1 MRRLITFSL
10 LTLIAIFLVAGC
22 AKKETPTKLPAET
35 PAKKP
40 AKEEVKGGEKVFK
53 LTSPAYENRQ
63 RMPVK
68 YANTGVAGG
77 ENVSVPLQWENAPEK
92 TKSFAI
98 AMVDKHPVANNW
110 VHWLV
115 INIPSN
121 VNSLP
126 EGASGKNMP
135 AGSKELNNTFGSKG
149 YGGPQPPPGTGDHD
163 YVITIYALNVEKL
176 DLDADTSLSEFMR
189 AISDK
194 EVASAQLTGLFSQ

>member
-1 MRRLITFSL
+1 MRKLIMLGL
-10 LTLIAIFLVAGC
+10 LTLIATFLLAGC
-22 AKKETPTKLPAET
+22 AKKETPTELPAE
-35 PAKKP
+35 KP
-40 AKEEVKGGEKVFK
+40 AKEEAKKEKTFQ
-53 LTSPAYENRQ
+53 LTSPAFKDRK
-63 RMPVK
+63 RIPVK
-68 YANTGVAGG
+68 YATEEVTGGK
-77 ENVSVPLQWENAPEK
+77 NLSIPLQWENVPEG

-115 INIPSN
+115 INIPSD
-121 VNSLP
+121 VDSLP

-135 AGSKELNNTFGSKG
+135 PGSKELNNTYGYQG

-163 YVITIYALNVEKL
+163 YVITVYALNVGKL
-176 DLDADTSLSEFMR
+176 DLDADTSLSELMQ